1 MNKFMK
7 WVEEGFLEEAGVIL
21 KLAWKDADLL
31 QKEGRGRSKEKGEER
46 QRHRPMSEHST
57 VRQWAEKQGSGQE
70 QAWTQKGRL
79 FTHSAKHLSCC
90 ISVSWRDTGVLE
102 QFLSGCGLLPRG
114 GHWASFILAPQ
125 GPAQGP
131 APANLH
137 KSLNKE
143 ILKSLGFMLEKT
155 EHHRRVSNREGHDQG
170 LV

>member
-1 MNKFMK
+1 MSDKTNKFMK

-21 KLAWKDADLL
+21 KPAWKDADLL

-70 QAWTQKGRL
+70 QVWTQKSRL

-102 QFLSGCGLLPRG
+102 QFLSVCGLLPRVDT
-114 GHWASFILAPQ
+114 
-125 GPAQGP
+125 GPHSSWPPRVQ
-131 APANLH
+131 
-137 KSLNKE
+137 
-143 ILKSLGFMLEKT
+143 
-155 EHHRRVSNREGHDQG
+155 HRARHLQTSTNP
-170 LV
+170 